1 LKKDPNNILKDEGED
16 PENWL
21 NVDIDRSLARYTQS
35 NEDSAME
42 QDLPGEETEGDKLAK
57 EQARRMKDL
66 ADKME
71 GFVEGRG
78 DLEGAVFE
86 E

>member
-1 LKKDPNNILKDEGED
+1 
-16 PENWL
+16 
-21 NVDIDRSLARYTQS
+21 VDIDRSLARYTQS
-35 NEDSAME
+35 NGDSAME
-42 QDLPGEETEGDKLAK
+42 QDLPGEETEEDKLAK

-71 GFVEGRG
+71 GFVEGTG